1 MAKKGAWLVFGE
13 NKYDNPQLF
22 IRQSGFFHGKKLA
35 PSVAER
41 CPVECGCYKER
52 QDTRY
57 QTIKILQVAGTY
69 VLVRY
74 VTGRAG

>member
-1 MAKKGAWLVFGE
+1 MKK
-13 NKYDNPQLF
+13 
-22 IRQSGFFHGKKLA
+22 KKIA

-52 QDTRY
+52 QDPRY

-74 VTGRAG
+74 VTGRAGKTIGTMHCIKYQ